1 MSCDDQVA
9 ARGMRVLSSPIGN
22 DARVISG
29 ESGAVGLGL
38 FTVLSEKKEEYKEL
52 MNELKID
59 ENSRILCISTEGDT
73 DVEGFKNVVWNG
85 AYPNK

>member
-1 MSCDDQVA
+1 
-9 ARGMRVLSSPIGN
+9 MRVLSSPLGN
-22 DARVISG
+22 DTRVISG

-38 FTVLSEKKEEYKEL
+38 FTILSEKKEEYKEL

-73 DVEGFKNVVWNG
+73 DVEGYKNVVWNG